1 LDLRGV
7 YLMIEMTKEQAKN
20 FLIHHQGL
28 DNYNTYIGKRG
39 VIDFIKKVGCIQYD
53 PLNVI
58 GRNADLVLRSRIKN
72 YCDDMLNELLYKDR
86 VLIDGMDK
94 MMAIYSLD
102 DWPKM
107 KRVREANTKSLIGT
121 MKYRGVLEALDL
133 VEDIRTFVKSNGPT
147 RTHDLSSNSQ
157 NEGRWGHKKLSSV
170 ALDYMYNSGELGI
183 FGKNNTQK
191 VYEIIEKLLPE
202 KILKEGDG
210 FKSEH
215 EFKKWY
221 LERRIGSVGMLWA
234 KNGGGWLG
242 YFISKKADRVK
253 LLKELVEDGVL
264 KEIKV
269 EGICETFYA
278 KVDDIQGF
286 ENIVIE
292 NNDMR
297 FLAPLDNLLWD
308 RDMISELFDFEY
320 RWEVYTPKN
329 KRKYG
334 YYVLPVLFGNNL
346 IARFEP
352 EKYDGS
358 GSIKVKNWWWEENT
372 NVTKGLDDIKE
383 KSVREYYKQI

>member
-1 LDLRGV
+1 
-7 YLMIEMTKEQAKN
+7 
-20 FLIHHQGL
+20 
-28 DNYNTYIGKRG
+28 
-39 VIDFIKKVGCIQYD
+39 
-53 PLNVI
+53 
-58 GRNADLVLRSRIKN
+58 
-72 YCDDMLNELLYKDR
+72 
-86 VLIDGMDK
+86 
-94 MMAIYSLD
+94 
-102 DWPKM
+102 
-107 KRVREANTKSLIGT
+107 
-121 MKYRGVLEALDL
+121 
-133 VEDIRTFVKSNGPT
+133 
-147 RTHDLSSNSQ
+147 
-157 NEGRWGHKKLSSV
+157 
-170 ALDYMYNSGELGI
+170 MYNSGELGI
-183 FGKNNTQK
+183 FEKNNTQK

-202 KILKEGDG
+202 KILKESDG

-242 YFISKKADRVK
+242 YFISKKAARVK

-278 KVDDIQGF
+278 RVDDIQGF

-292 NNDMR
+292 NNEMR

-372 NVTKGLDDIKE
+372 NVTKELDDIKE